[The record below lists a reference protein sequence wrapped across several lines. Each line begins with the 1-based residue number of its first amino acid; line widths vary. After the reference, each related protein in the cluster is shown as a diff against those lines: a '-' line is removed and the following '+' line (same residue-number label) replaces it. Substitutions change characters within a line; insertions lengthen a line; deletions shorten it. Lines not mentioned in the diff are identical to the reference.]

1 MYSNCHTL
9 DKDISRVYIYIY
21 QTHILLILEMLVD
34 WLISLSGKDTS
45 PNKKFGAV
53 MGSSAVHDVDGSYQ
67 DASCHD
73 AGKS

>member
-1 MYSNCHTL
+1 
-9 DKDISRVYIYIY
+9 
-21 QTHILLILEMLVD
+21 MLVD